1 MFTMSFVQ
9 MQTFANFFQTNQK
22 RLFMMTKQKSKQQPT
37 CLKFLLM
44 LMFSVFFSTFSFAQT
59 SIIVSGKVTDPD
71 TKKPLPGVSV
81 IVKGKSAN
89 GVLTDEAGAYTI
101 SVPAGSKLLFSY
113 LGATPNEEIIPAS
126 GVLNI
131 SLSTKPK
138 SMDEIVVIGYGKKSR
153 KLLTESI
160 STVGSKEIQ
169 RLPVASADAAM
180 QGRVSGVQITNAD
193 GSPGSPVAVR
203 VRGVGTVG
211 NTQPLFVIDGIPVG
225 NNDAANTNPLSTVNP
240 ADIESISVLKDASSA
255 ALYGMRAANGVVLIT
270 TKRGKSGKPRVSL
283 DAYYGIQQFPRKL
296 TANNT
301 TEYIALAQ
309 EAFTNRNV
317 QAGLTAGQTGFRVLH
332 PDLLPGTPK
341 SVVGVNTD
349 WQEASINTN
358 APVANYN
365 VGVSGGNE
373 NANYFFSA
381 GYFKQEAVTKNWDL
395 SRYTVRANSDY
406 KVGSR
411 FKIGQ
416 TLALSFQEV
425 KRGINGGGDGFLYA
439 NNLTM
444 PSFFKVFDDQN
455 SIPGNRYG
463 FNGNLDVAGFTIGNQ
478 SGLNEILKNTDQTYR
493 LLGGVFA
500 ELEILRGLKYRSA
513 ASVDL
518 SFGRNTSWSPGYTA
532 PEIGFAREANNFGDN
547 RSQGYT
553 QVFTN
558 TLGYE
563 KNIGEHSI
571 NVIAGMEYQKLRG
584 NNLSY
589 TGINFQSTDPAFYQS
604 VNNGRG
610 GPIPGGSNP
619 YGFYGNA
626 GSGLFNE
633 AYSSYF
639 GRLSYNYKE
648 KYLLT
653 ATVRRDGTSRFAP
666 ENRFGTFPAVSA
678 AWIVS
683 EEAFFTK
690 NSIISNLKVRGSWG
704 QLGNANTSNFAYV
717 SRVSFTPQYPIGG
730 TPAQAPI
737 SPSLPN
743 PRIGWETVESAD
755 FGVDVSLFS
764 NKVTFLATYYNRKTK
779 DFLYG
784 LPVPFTSGFGGTDV
798 NVGAVKNSGFEF
810 DLSYNTKIARE
821 INLNVSGNLTT
832 IKNRLVALAPG
843 VEEYSSG
850 DYRTAIGYP
859 IGYFYGYQATGVY
872 QNPSQ
877 AGAALP
883 DDVAGGSNRPRAG
896 DVIFQDNNSPL
907 AGSPNGKQFA
917 DTSDGRITVHDRTFL
932 GKTIPDFFYGL
943 NIDAAYKGF
952 DIAVLFQGVS
962 GVQVYNQLRRGMEGL
977 GGPGRNQLAT
987 TKNRWTGEGTSNSM
1001 PRAVDGDP
1009 YNNNRFSSR
1018 WVEDAGFFRLKN
1030 LQIGYSLPQS
1040 LLEKTKAFRSARIY
1054 IGATNLFVVT
1064 KYTGLD
1070 PEVITFGNVGTQ
1082 TGAGTDVGSTPQ
1094 PRTFQAG
1101 IQFNF

>member
-1 MFTMSFVQ
+1 MVSAFI
-9 MQTFANFFQTNQK
+9 
-22 RLFMMTKQKSKQQPT
+22 
-37 CLKFLLM
+37 
-44 LMFSVFFSTFSFAQT
+44 STLSFAQT
-59 SIIVSGKVTDPD
+59 SVTVSGKVTDPD
-71 TKKPLPGVSV
+71 TKMPLPSVS
-81 IVKGKSAN
+81 ITIKGKSTN
-89 GVLTDEAGAYTI
+89 GVVTDDNGDYTI
-101 SVPAGSKLLFSY
+101 SVPTGTVLVFSY
-113 LGATPNEEIIPAS
+113 LGTGITEIKVSKAGIIN
-126 GVLNI
+126 V
-131 SLSTKPK
+131 SLTTKPG
-138 SMDEIVVIGYGKKSR
+138 SMDEVVVVGYGKKSR
-153 KLLTESI
+153 RLLTESI
-160 STVGSKEIQ
+160 STVGSKELQ
-169 RLPVASADAAM
+169 KLPVASADAAM

-225 NNDAANTNPLSTVNP
+225 NNDAANTNPLSTLNP
-240 ADIESISVLKDASSA
+240 ADIENISVLKDASSA
-255 ALYGMRAANGVVLIT
+255 AMYGMRAANGVVLIT

-283 DAYYGIQQFPRKL
+283 DAYYGFQQFPKKL

-301 TEYIALAQ
+301 AQYIALAQ
-309 EAFTNRNV
+309 EASTNRNV
-317 QAGLTAGQTGFRVLH
+317 QDGLSAGQSGFRVLH

-341 SVVGVNTD
+341 SVVGLNTD
-349 WQEASINTN
+349 WQEATINKN

-381 GYFKQEAVTKNWDL
+381 GYFKQEAVTKKWDL

-439 NNLTM
+439 NNLSM
-444 PSFFKVFDDQN
+444 PPFFKIYDDQN
-455 SIPGNRYG
+455 VIPGNRYG
-463 FNGNLDVAGFTIGNQ
+463 FNGNLGVAGFTIGNQ
-478 SGLNEILKNTDQTYR
+478 VALNEILPTTDQTYR

-500 ELEILRGLKYRSA
+500 ELEVLRGLKYKTA
-513 ASVDL
+513 ASIDL

-532 PEIGFAREANNFGDN
+532 PEIGFGRDANNFGDN

-563 KNIGEHSI
+563 KNIGEHSV

-589 TGINFQSTDPAFYQS
+589 TGTNFQSTDPAFYRS

-619 YGFYGNA
+619 FGFYGNA

-666 ENRFGTFPAVSA
+666 EKRFGTFPAVSA
-678 AWIVS
+678 AWIIS
-683 EEAFFTK
+683 EEPFFQDK
-690 NSIISNLKVRGSWG
+690 SIISNLKVRGSWG

-743 PRIGWETVESAD
+743 PEIGWETVESAD

-784 LPVPFTSGFGGTDV
+784 LPIPFTSGYGGTDV
-798 NVGAVKNSGFEF
+798 NVGSVKNSGFEF
-810 DLSYNTKIARE
+810 DLSYNTTIADK
-821 INLNVSGNLTT
+821 INLNVSANLTT

-850 DYRTAIGYP
+850 DYRTAVGFP
-859 IGYFYGYQATGVY
+859 IGYFYGYQATGIY
-872 QNPSQ
+872 QNAAQ

-883 DDVAGGSNRPRAG
+883 DDRAGTSNRPRAG

-907 AGSPNGKQFA
+907 SGTPGGKQFT
-917 DTSDGRITVHDRTFL
+917 DTADGRITPADRTYL

-952 DIAVLFQGVS
+952 DIAILFQGVS
-962 GVQVYNQLRRGMEGL
+962 GVQVYNSLRQGMENL
-977 GGPGRNQLAT
+977 GGPGRNQLAS

-1009 YNNNRFSSR
+1009 YVNNRFSSR
-1018 WVEDAGFFRLKN
+1018 FVENGSFFRLKN

-1040 LLEKTKAFRSARIY
+1040 LLDKTKAFRTARIY
-1054 IGATNLFVVT
+1054 VGATNLFVIT

-1070 PEVITFGNVGTQ
+1070 PEVVTFGNVATQ
-1082 TGAGTDVGSTPQ
+1082 TGAGTDRGSTPQ

>member
-1 MFTMSFVQ
+1 MM
-9 MQTFANFFQTNQK
+9 TNQK
-22 RLFMMTKQKSKQQPT
+22 SQQQPN
-37 CLKFLLM
+37 CQKFLLI
-44 LMFSVFFSTFSFAQT
+44 LLVLAFFSTLSYAQNT
-59 SIIVSGKVTDPD
+59 VQVSGKVTDPD
-71 TKKPLPGVSV
+71 TKMSLAGVS
-81 IVKGKSAN
+81 ITIKGKSGN
-89 GVLTDEAGAYTI
+89 GVVTDEKGNYVIT
-101 SVPAGSKLLFSY
+101 VPVGTVLVFSY
-113 LGATPNEEIIPAS
+113 LGNSPEEATVSKA
-126 GVLNI
+126 GVVNV
-131 SLSTKPK
+131 SLSSKPK
-138 SMDEIVVIGYGKKSR
+138 SMDEVVVIGYGRKSR
-153 KLLTESI
+153 KFLTESI
-160 STVGSKEIQ
+160 STVGSKELQ
-169 RLPVASADAAM
+169 KLPVASADAAM
-180 QGRVSGVQITNAD
+180 QGRVSGVQITNVD
-193 GSPGSPVAVR
+193 GSPGSPVSVR

-225 NNDAANTNPLSTVNP
+225 NNDSYNTNPLSTINP
-240 ADIESISVLKDASSA
+240 SDIENISVLKDASSA
-255 ALYGMRAANGVVLIT
+255 AMYGMRAANGVVLIT

-283 DAYYGIQQFPRKL
+283 DAYYGIQQFPKKL

-301 TEYIALAQ
+301 AEYIALAQ
-309 EAFTNRNV
+309 EAITNRNI
-317 QAGLTAGQTGFRVLH
+317 QDGLTPGQSGFRVLH

-349 WQEASINTN
+349 WQEATINKN

-416 TLALSFQEV
+416 TLSLSFQEV
-425 KRGINGGGDGFLYA
+425 KRGMNGNGDGFLYA
-439 NNLTM
+439 NNLSM
-444 PSFFKVFDDQN
+444 PSFFKIYDDQN
-455 SIPGNRYG
+455 LIPGNRYG
-463 FNGNLDVAGFTIGNQ
+463 FNGNLGVAGFTIGNQ
-478 SGLNEILKNTDQTYR
+478 LALNEIVQSTDQTYR
-493 LLGGVFA
+493 LLGGVYA
-500 ELEILRGLKYRSA
+500 ELEILNGLKYRSA
-513 ASVDL
+513 ASIDMG
-518 SFGRNTSWSPGYTA
+518 FGRNTSWSPGYTA
-532 PEIGFAREANNFGDN
+532 AEIGFGREANNFGDN

-563 KNIGEHSI
+563 KNIGEHSL

-584 NNLSY
+584 NNLGY
-589 TGINFQSTDPAFYQS
+589 TGTNFQSTDPAFYQS

-619 YGFYGNA
+619 FGFYSNA
-626 GSGLFNE
+626 GSGLYNE

-639 GRLSYNYKE
+639 GRLSYNYKK

-666 ENRFGTFPAVSA
+666 EKRFGTFPAVSA

-683 EEAFFTK
+683 EEPFFNDK
-690 NSIISNLKVRGSWG
+690 SIISNLKVRGSWG

-743 PRIGWETVESAD
+743 SKIGWETVESAD
-755 FGVDVSLFS
+755 FGIDVSLFGD
-764 NKVTFLATYYNRKTK
+764 KVTFLATYYNRKTK

-784 LPVPFTSGFGGTDV
+784 LPIPFTSGYGGTDV

-810 DLSYNTKIARE
+810 DLSYNTRIAE
-821 INLNVSGNLTT
+821 KINLNVSGNLTT
-832 IKNRLVALAPG
+832 VKNKLVALAPD

-859 IGYFYGYQATGVY
+859 IGYFYGYKATGIY
-872 QNPSQ
+872 QNAAQ
-877 AGAALP
+877 AGTALP
-883 DDVAGGSNRPRAG
+883 DDVAGASNTPLPG
-896 DVIFQDNNSPL
+896 DIIFEDNNGPL
-907 AGSPNGKQFA
+907 AGTPKGKQF
-917 DTSDGRITVHDRTFL
+917 TGTPDGRITPADRTYL

-952 DIAVLFQGVS
+952 DVAVLFQGVS
-962 GVQVYNQLRRGMEGL
+962 GVQVYNRLRQDMENL

-1009 YNNNRFSSR
+1009 YSNNRFSSR
-1018 WVEDAGFFRLKN
+1018 FVEDGSFFRLKN

-1054 IGATNLFVVT
+1054 IGATNLFVIT

-1070 PEVITFGNVGTQ
+1070 PEVVTFGNVSSQ
-1082 TGAGTDVGSTPQ
+1082 TSAATDLGSTPQ
-1094 PRTFQAG
+1094 PRTYQAG